1 MGLALLD
8 YLLCCSFLK
17 MLHNDVFVV
26 LFSVHG
32 FAFKIAVFLIKQMIV
47 EFSTGLELDRA
58 IIQASYQ
65 NMIKQELINCV

>member
-1 MGLALLD
+1 MLF
-8 YLLCCSFLK
+8 FLK
-17 MLHNDVFVV
+17 ILHNDVFVV

-32 FAFKIAVFLIKQMIV
+32 FAFKSAVFLIKQTIR

-58 IIQASYQ
+58 IIQPSYQ